1 MKKTLLLFLF
11 LLTYHL
17 STAQQAPPIEWAVCL
32 GGIGTEGACVD
43 FNTANKQYGLQVLH
57 TPDGGYILAGNTNAN
72 SGYVSGFH
80 GSAGFTQDMWVV
92 KTDSHGNFQWQKA
105 LGGTGNDSAAAIALT
120 SDGGYIVAGYSTID
134 NGDVPAYYG
143 ANDIWIVKLDG
154 AGNKLWTQNLG
165 TTDDEKAYS
174 IQQTSDGGFIVA
186 GAIYAAGVGP
196 VTRYNMVAIKTD
208 PNGNIEWRKSFGGS
222 DDEVAYS
229 VKQTTDGGYIL
240 AGSTQTK
247 NNGDVSGNH
256 TYWSSGDAA
265 YLASRDAW
273 VVKLNA
279 QGVLQWQKCL
289 GGTGEDNAYSIQQT
303 TDGGYIL
310 AGYSNSVNG
319 DVTGNHGN
327 KDFWVVKITSGGTL
341 EWQKSLGGSNSDQAH
356 FIKQTPDGGYAVTG
370 TSFSNDGDVT
380 DHRGSTNNNDYWVVK
395 LDASGNKSWAKS
407 LGGTGSDTAFSLD
420 LTADGGYAIAGSTLS
435 NNGDVTGLHTNSSA
449 TDFWLVKLGSGNMG
463 TEDIKAATSI
473 SLYPNP
479 AKDVVFF
486 SEELSSVEIYTSD
499 GKIVYEA
506 LSGKQIDLHH
516 LPANIYFLHGI
527 NKEGKKIV
535 KKIVKQ

>member
-1 MKKTLLLFLF
+1 MKKTLFLSFF
-11 LLTYHL
+11 LLIHHF
-17 STAQQAPPIEWAVCL
+17 STAQQAPAIEWAVCL
-32 GGIGTEGACVD
+32 GDIGTESACVD
-43 FNTANKQYGLQVLH
+43 FNTSNRLYGLPVAH
-57 TPDGGYILAGNTNAN
+57 TPDGGYILAGNTNSN
-72 SGYVSGFH
+72 GGYISGVH
-80 GSAGFTQDMWVV
+80 GSGNAQDMWVV

-105 LGGTGNDSAAAIALT
+105 LGGTGYDSAAALALT
-120 SDGGYIVAGYSTID
+120 SDGGYIIAGYSTVD
-134 NGDVPAYYG
+134 DGDVPIYFG
-143 ANDIWIVKLDG
+143 SRDIWIVKLDG

-186 GAIYAAGVGP
+186 GAIYAAGVSP

-229 VKQTTDGGYIL
+229 VKQTTGGGYIL

-256 TYWSSGDAA
+256 TYWSSSDAA

-279 QGVLQWQKCL
+279 QGTLQWQKCL

-310 AGYSNSVNG
+310 AGYSNSTNG

-327 KDFWVVKITSGGTL
+327 NDFWVVKMNSSGGL
-341 EWQKSLGGSNSDQAH
+341 EWQKSMGGSQTDMAH
-356 FIKQTPDGGYAVTG
+356 FIKQTPDGGYIVTG
-370 TSFSNDGDVT
+370 ISFSANGDVT
-380 DHRGSTNNNDYWVVK
+380 DHHGNNNTNDYWVVK
-395 LDASGNKSWAKS
+395 MDASGNKSWTKS
-407 LGGTGSDTAFSLD
+407 LGGTNGDSAYSLD
-420 LTADGGYAIAGSTLS
+420 LTQDGGYVIAGTTNSV
-435 NNGDVTGLHTNSSA
+435 NGDVVGMHPNSSA
-449 TDFWLVKLGSGNMG
+449 TDFWLVKLGAGNLG
-463 TEDIKAATSI
+463 TEEAKPSKNI
-473 SLYPNP
+473 SLHPNP
-479 AKDVVFF
+479 VKDILHF
-486 SEELSSVEIYTSD
+486 SEELSSIEVYTSD
-499 GKIVYEA
+499 GKIVYEI
-506 LSGKQIDLHH
+506 LSGQQINLHH